1 MGGDSKNFGVNMALK
16 NGATFFFTHYTGRF
30 MTSIL
35 QTINHNEGDT
45 MKSILI
51 LGLLMSAAVNA
62 ETEIT
67 LNDEITLADE
77 AVEAPE
83 LNIEGKYRVE
93 KPAPKKIVKPVKK
106 ISSSDR
112 LKLLRTRLEERNKI
126 MLEKKMEQ
134 IRYQQELAL
143 ARQLEQ
149 SMNQT
154 LKAIDEI
161 K

>member
-1 MGGDSKNFGVNMALK
+1 
-16 NGATFFFTHYTGRF
+16 
-30 MTSIL
+30 
-35 QTINHNEGDT
+35 
-45 MKSILI
+45 
-51 LGLLMSAAVNA
+51 MSAAVNA

-93 KPAPKKIVKPVKK
+93 KPAPKKVARPVKK

>member
-1 MGGDSKNFGVNMALK
+1 MALK
-16 NGATFFFTHYTGRF
+16 NGVTIFFTHYSGRF
-30 MTSIL
+30 MLSNL
-35 QTINHNEGDT
+35 KTINHNEGET

-51 LGLLMSAAVNA
+51 LGLLMSATVNA
-62 ETEIT
+62 ETEMTI
-67 LNDEITLADE
+67 NEEITLADE

-83 LNIEGKYRVE
+83 LNIEGKYKVE
-93 KPAPKKIVKPVKK
+93 KPAPKKVVRPVKK
-106 ISSSDR
+106 LSSSDR
-112 LKLLRTRLEERNKI
+112 LKILRTRLEERNKI

-134 IRYQQELAL
+134 IRFQQELAL